1 MQESAFF
8 SVSWK
13 MLLGSRCH
21 FCVFLPRVA
30 VSERYWKPV
39 SHTDSIRTLGVPFAL
54 CPLALML
61 HSDDFSFLSE
71 ISLLNNSVGI

>member
-39 SHTDSIRTLGVPFAL
+39 SHTDSIRTLGAPCSPLPF
-54 CPLALML
+54 
-61 HSDDFSFLSE
+61 
-71 ISLLNNSVGI
+71 SVNATL